1 MIYGQKTPPEYN
13 LDAIKSDKIALIY
26 SNNDWLADVNDVD
39 LLRKQLKGNRFE
51 KILLILNDLNNFLSL
66 LQFHYLTII

>member
-13 LDAIKSDKIALIY
+13 LGAIKSDKIALIY
-26 SNNDWLADVNDVD
+26 SNNDWLADVNDVN

-51 KILLILNDLNNFLSL
+51 KRKF
-66 LQFHYLTII
+66 